1 MYVLSYYWHCKCRKI
16 NIHSHTFYKKKVA
29 LDTEHLFCKLHV
41 FPKLKCTLLFDVSD
55 CRVSW
60 EFHMARVVFHFVCNP
75 SVSIRHLGFLLLW
88 ANLRWTESCT
98 NIVHMFP
105 SPSRKDSW
113 GQGILTKVFDDFPK
127 LALAKKVVLYVSAS
141 ASGVCLRLIFSVC
154 RIPFNLYQSDRR
166 LRCLP
171 AVQNCILRRWR
182 SWIFLPRSVG
192 PLYFCFLS
200 HPQLV
205 FPLRFHIFV

>member
-1 MYVLSYYWHCKCRKI
+1 M
-16 NIHSHTFYKKKVA
+16 A

-41 FPKLKCTLLFDVSD
+41 FPKLKCTLLFDISD

-127 LALAKKVVLYVSAS
+127 LALAKRLYSMFQLQPVAFACAS
-141 ASGVCLRLIFSVC
+141 FSLSVGFPLIFISQTEDWGVSLLSETV
-154 RIPFNLYQSDRR
+154 FSGDEE
-166 LRCLP
+166 
-171 AVQNCILRRWR
+171 VE
-182 SWIFLPRSVG
+182 SFFLD
-192 PLYFCFLS
+192 PLTLCTSAF
-200 HPQLV
+200 
-205 FPLRFHIFV
+205 FHILSSFSH